1 MILSKGLAGEESV
14 EQRRVMSKSRRE
26 CLLRY
31 SDPNYEVPE
40 NWTTDSLTQ
49 VEAKRLAKN
58 AYTARIAVDV
68 PRRLGSD
75 ASGYELSADKKLSK
89 RIAYVYFNLWTRFVR
104 APHATLPLEE
114 CPDDL
119 VPPRNWKALH
129 TLAYADEEI
138 RRAGSTIIWT
148 DGWEELSPR
157 LHARRMVVA
166 SVALTRGETAWG
178 YRMIVSLTDEINWL
192 DRKFDLYNS
201 QMKRIGV

>member
-1 MILSKGLAGEESV
+1 
-14 EQRRVMSKSRRE
+14 MSKSRRE

-40 NWTTDSLTQ
+40 NWTVESLTQ

-104 APHATLPLEE
+104 SPHATLPIEQ
-114 CPDDL
+114 CPVDL
-119 VPPRNWKALH
+119 IPPRNWKTLY
-129 TLAYADEEI
+129 TLAYADDEI
-138 RRAGSTIIWT
+138 RRSGSTIIWS
-148 DGWEELSPR
+148 DWWEELAPR
-157 LHARRMVVA
+157 LQARRMVVA
-166 SVALTRGETAWG
+166 SVAITRGETAWG
-178 YRMIVSLTDEINWL
+178 YRMTVSLTDEINWL
-192 DRKFDLYNS
+192 NHKFDLYNS
-201 QMKRIGV
+201 QLKRINA